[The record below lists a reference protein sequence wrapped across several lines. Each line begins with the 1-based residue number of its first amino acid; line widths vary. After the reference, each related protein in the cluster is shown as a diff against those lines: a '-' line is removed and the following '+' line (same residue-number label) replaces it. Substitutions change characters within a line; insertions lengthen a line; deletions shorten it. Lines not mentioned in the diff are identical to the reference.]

1 MKCGFPPGQSDRK
14 SLNIFESFM
23 LKLSL
28 ETINCQKE
36 IGRRNREKGLLVH
49 SSLVLFFSSCFV
61 VKSTVLMYQS
71 PSTGLFPTKTCG
83 GDQKSKVHESL
94 YCAAGAWALAL
105 AYR

>member
-1 MKCGFPPGQSDRK
+1 MQCGFPLGQSDMK
-14 SLNIFESFM
+14 WLNIFESFM

-28 ETINCQKE
+28 KTINCQKKKWDE
-36 IGRRNREKGLLVH
+36 ETKREDCLCIHSLSSS
-49 SSLVLFFSSCFV
+49 SSLV
-61 VKSTVLMYQS
+61 VKSTMLMYQS
-71 PSTGLFPTKTCG
+71 PTTGLFPTKTCG